1 VGAVVMELAGEIVII
16 IIIAIVLV
24 EVVVSEEA

>member
-1 VGAVVMELAGEIVII
+1 MGAVVMELAGEIVII